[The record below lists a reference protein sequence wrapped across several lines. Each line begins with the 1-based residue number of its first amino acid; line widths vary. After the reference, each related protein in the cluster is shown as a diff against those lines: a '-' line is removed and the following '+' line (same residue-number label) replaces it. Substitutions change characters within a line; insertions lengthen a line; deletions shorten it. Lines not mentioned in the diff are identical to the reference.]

1 MAITMMLLAALAG
14 QAASVRHVRASE
26 PKIAALIEDGLA
38 RSATFRRLVES
49 LDRSDVIVYIDPKL
63 TRQSLGAYLAH
74 NIVVSG
80 GVRYLHIAIDTHGA
94 ESRIVPLLAHEL
106 QHAVE
111 VATEPG
117 VRDPRSVEQLFE
129 RLAIQFGCG
138 GTSCT
143 ETQAAKDVE
152 AAVSTEFRTAS
163 Y

>member
-1 MAITMMLLAALAG
+1 MMLLAALAG

-26 PKIAALIEDGLA
+26 PHIVALIETGLA
-38 RSATFRRLVES
+38 RSATFRRLVDT
-49 LDRSDVIVYIDPKL
+49 LDRSDVIVYVDPKL

-74 NIVVSG
+74 NVVVSG
-80 GVRYLHIAIDTHGA
+80 GVRYLHVAIDAHGA
-94 ESRIVPLLAHEL
+94 EGRLVPLLAHEL

-111 VATEPG
+111 VAADPA

-152 AAVSTEFRTAS
+152 VAVSSEFKTTV